1 MNRYTALCDD
11 HMDSATY
18 RQQYRL
24 EWEEWLAKQKFDRFV
39 TLNFNRDTTPAGA
52 RRTFGSFLARL
63 DRRFLG
69 RRWCEKGWERTFGVA
84 VLENQETN
92 LHIHVAMRLP
102 MSAAALSFGEQQLYL
117 ESTWNQLVAGGQC
130 HVQAV
135 YDRAG
140 VAHYMAKQL
149 PRRGYAKGY
158 ILSTEFHNHDM

>member
-1 MNRYTALCDD
+1 MNRYTVPHDD
-11 HMDSATY
+11 DSITDRWGY
-18 RQQYRL
+18 RQ
-24 EWEEWLAKQKFDRFV
+24 EWERWLAELDFDLFV

-52 RRTFGSFLARL
+52 RRMLGSFLARL
-63 DRRFLG
+63 DQRFLG
-69 RRWCEKGWERTFGVA
+69 RRWCEKGWKRTFGVA

-102 MSAAALSFGEQQLYL
+102 ASAAALSFGEQQLYL
-117 ESTWNQLVAGGQC
+117 ESTWSRLVAGGQC
-130 HVQAV
+130 DVQAV

-158 ILSTEFHNHDM
+158 ILASEFHNYDM

>member
-1 MNRYTALCDD
+1 MNRYTAPRDD
-11 HMDSATY
+11 HMDSAAY

-24 EWEEWLAKQKFDRFV
+24 AWEQWLATLKFDRFV

-52 RRTFGSFLARL
+52 RRMLGLFLARL

-69 RRWCEKGWERTFGVA
+69 RQWCKKGLERTFGVA

-102 MSAAALSFGEQQLYL
+102 ASAAALSFGGQQLYL
-117 ESTWNQLVAGGQC
+117 ESTWSRLVAGGQC

-158 ILSTEFHNHDM
+158 ILASEFHNHDM

>member
-1 MNRYTALCDD
+1 MNHRTARHHDP
-11 HMDSATY
+11 MDSATY
-18 RQQYRL
+18 RNQYRL
-24 EWEEWLAKQKFDRFV
+24 KLELWLATLDFDRFV

-52 RRTFGSFLARL
+52 RRMLGLFLARL

-102 MSAAALSFGEQQLYL
+102 TSAAALSFGEQQLYL
-117 ESTWNQLVAGGQC
+117 ESTWCQLVAGGQC

-140 VAHYMAKQL
+140 VAHYMVKQL
-149 PRRGYAKGY
+149 KRRGYNETF

>member
-1 MNRYTALCDD
+1 
-11 HMDSATY
+11 MDSAIY
-18 RQQYRL
+18 RHHYCL
-24 EWEEWLAKQKFDRFV
+24 EWQEWLAKRDFGLVV

-52 RRTFGSFLARL
+52 RHMLGLFLARL

-69 RRWCEKGWERTFGVA
+69 HRWCRKGPERTFGVA

-117 ESTWNQLVAGGQC
+117 ESTWNELVAGGQC

-140 VAHYMAKQL
+140 VARYMAKQL